1 MSIVVNTNTTSLM
14 VQRNLSKATSS
25 LATSMQRLS
34 TGMKINNAGD
44 DAAGLALSEKIN
56 GQLSSSDVCKNNAQT
71 GLNMLSIADGDLD
84 VINQNLQRIKDLA
97 VQSANGVYSD
107 EERLSMDQEV
117 QLRLEEINRI
127 ADSSSFSD
135 MNLLDGSIADMVLQ
149 IGAGSDID
157 QNTIDISGA
166 FQEAHVS
173 SLGIQADA
181 SISTVDAARTMI
193 DAIDEA
199 VNNISS
205 RRSIIGAS
213 MNRLDS
219 TIDRID
225 IRKENLQSTYSTIRD
240 TDIAAESSE
249 LTKQQILQQSAAT
262 LLQQA
267 NQTPNYFNPSSCG
280 SRGKLR
286 IFTR

>member
-166 FQEAHVS
+166 FEEAHVS

-181 SISTVDAARTMI
+181 SVSTVDAARTMI

-240 TDIAAESSE
+240 TDIASESSE

-267 NQTPNYFNPSSCG
+267 NQTPS
-280 SRGKLR
+280 LALTL
-286 IFTR
+286 I

>member
-14 VQRNLSKATSS
+14 VQRNLSKATSN

-127 ADSSSFSD
+127 ADSSTFSD
-135 MNLLDGSIADMVLQ
+135 MNLLDGTIQDMVLQ
-149 IGAGSDID
+149 IGAGSDIA

-166 FQEAHVS
+166 FEEAHVS

-240 TDIAAESSE
+240 TDIASESSE

-267 NQTPNYFNPSSCG
+267 NQTPS
-280 SRGKLR
+280 LALTL
-286 IFTR
+286 I

>member
-181 SISTVDAARTMI
+181 SVSTVDAARTMI
-193 DAIDEA
+193 DAIDAA

-240 TDIAAESSE
+240 TDIASESSE

-267 NQTPNYFNPSSCG
+267 NQTPS
-280 SRGKLR
+280 LALTL
-286 IFTR
+286 I

>member
-1 MSIVVNTNTTSLM
+1 M
-14 VQRNLSKATSS
+14 VQRNLSKATSN

-181 SISTVDAARTMI
+181 SVSTVDAARTMI
-193 DAIDEA
+193 DAIDAA

-240 TDIAAESSE
+240 TDIASESSE

-267 NQTPNYFNPSSCG
+267 NQTPS
-280 SRGKLR
+280 LALTL
-286 IFTR
+286 I

>member
-181 SISTVDAARTMI
+181 SVSTVDAARTMI
-193 DAIDEA
+193 DAIDAA

-267 NQTPNYFNPSSCG
+267 NQTPS
-280 SRGKLR
+280 LALTL
-286 IFTR
+286 I